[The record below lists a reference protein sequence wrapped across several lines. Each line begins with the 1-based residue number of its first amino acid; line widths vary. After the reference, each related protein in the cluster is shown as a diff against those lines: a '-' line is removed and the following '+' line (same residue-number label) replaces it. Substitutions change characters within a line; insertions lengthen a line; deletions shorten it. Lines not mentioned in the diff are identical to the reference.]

1 MKNLDLV
8 KKTVAKRMRLSI
20 RYGSINYVAKNL
32 LEAKLE
38 YARLVGAIT
47 DCQRLIVRGP
57 QNQHPNMHMAR
68 FVLSQFSSDPDSIT
82 SAKELAGELGR
93 LNGILE
99 ETRLCVAPLSDSC
112 PHVKAVKFFLTF
124 KQTARPRDESS
135 GWNRSAIEADSD
147 ELNRVT
153 ADAEVEFAG

>member
-38 YARLVGAIT
+38 YERLVNAIK
-47 DCQRLIVRGP
+47 DCQRLLARGP
-57 QNQHPNMHMAR
+57 QNQHPNMLMAR
-68 FVLSQFSSDPDSIT
+68 FVLSQFTSDPDSIT

-99 ETRLCVAPLSDSC
+99 ETRVCVKDLSDSC
-112 PHVKAVKFFLTF
+112 PHTKAVKFILTY

-135 GWNRSAIEADSD
+135 GWNRSAIESDSD
-147 ELNRVT
+147 ELNRIS
-153 ADAEVEFAG
+153 ADAEVEFTG